1 MRQRS
6 RWVFF
11 TSPQKQKGTP
21 LVDVPSTVM
30 IASATPYAGITQ
42 VRFEG
47 YHLSLYGTPG
57 SAIQL
62 YFEFT
67 SGEKPNQAIKTQ
79 EKGAGKR
86 SYGQIGLEMR
96 HDHS

>member
-1 MRQRS
+1 MM
-6 RWVFF
+6 
-11 TSPQKQKGTP
+11 QKRHTP
-21 LVDVPSTVM
+21 EGSAPDDFS

-62 YFEFT
+62 SFELT
-67 SGEKPNQAIKTQ
+67 PGETPNQANKTQ
-79 EKGAGKR
+79 EGVREKGLTDK
-86 SYGQIGLEMR
+86 
-96 HDHS
+96 

>member
-1 MRQRS
+1 MGCVALAR
-6 RWVFF
+6 
-11 TSPQKQKGTP
+11 PIMQKRHTP
-21 LVDVPSTVM
+21 EGSASNDFP

-62 YFEFT
+62 
-67 SGEKPNQAIKTQ
+67 
-79 EKGAGKR
+79 
-86 SYGQIGLEMR
+86 
-96 HDHS
+96 

>member
-1 MRQRS
+1 M
-6 RWVFF
+6 WLFV
-11 TSPQKQKGTP
+11 SPLMQKRHTP
-21 LVDVPSTVM
+21 EGSALDDCP

-67 SGEKPNQAIKTQ
+67 PGETPNQANKIQ
-79 EKGAGKR
+79 ENGKGKI
-86 SYGQIGLEMR
+86 SCGQIGLELLADR
-96 HDHS
+96 SYGF